1 MTATSREPTSGTFPF
16 HRAATSPSGI
26 PTASAS
32 SIEIVTS
39 SIEAGAR
46 RPMSSSTGRRVRSET
61 PQSPVATPPTYSAIW
76 TGIGRS
82 SPSSSRAFSICSGRA
97 RGPAH
102 VDCRIARHDAG
113 DDEREHDDAQDDQ
126 RGERQPPDDE
136 ARHAAGVSS

>member
-1 MTATSREPTSGTFPF
+1 M
-16 HRAATSPSGI
+16 

-32 SIEIVTS
+32 SIAIVTS

-76 TGIGRS
+76 TGSGRS

-102 VDCRIARHDAG
+102 VAAG
-113 DDEREHDDAQDDQ
+113 SPGTTRAIDEREHDDAQDDQ